1 MSKNF
6 NDNFLFNTVGFE
18 DFFEHMSK
26 NPKKVFDNYPPYN
39 IKKISEDKYEIEMA
53 VAGFGKSDIEIE
65 MLGDKLTIAGSVESD
80 TEEGVE
86 YYHRGLADRK
96 FKRQFTIADKVEVRG
111 AELINGILRIGLD
124 AQERFQKSLIK
135 IK

>member
-26 NPKKVFDNYPPYN
+26 NTKKVFDNYPPYN

-65 MLGDKLTIAGSVESD
+65 MVGDKLTIAGSVESD